1 MSYVYTNRV
10 ELNIHLMD
18 RMTCNFHVIA
28 RVSKRKLAGCYR
40 SSSGYLHTPAG
51 KVAYESGLERDY
63 FTQLSFHPGFRRITW
78 NPIELEYTDSLGDR
92 RIYTPDALVEF
103 GLGSGMPPY
112 LLLELKTREDL
123 VVKIDQLRDGFY
135 AAREYAS
142 SMQGWRFEVRTER
155 SLIPALVSNANF
167 LSRYHTVSL
176 EDQFPDYPKRLYE
189 ELKAR
194 GRATP
199 EVLICACCSTF
210 EEKAKALPYV
220 WAMLAKRIVAFDM
233 HSPIDNRSP
242 IWIPS

>member
-1 MSYVYTNRV
+1 MNR
-10 ELNIHLMD
+10 
-18 RMTCNFHVIA
+18 TSQKFHVIA
-28 RVSKRKLAGCYR
+28 RMSNRTLPGCYR
-40 SSSGYLHTPAG
+40 SSSGYPHTPSG

-63 FTQLSFHPGFRRITW
+63 FTQLSVHPGFRRITW
-78 NPIELEYTDSLGDR
+78 NPIELEYTDSWGKR

-103 GLGSGMPPY
+103 SLGSGMPSC
-112 LLLELKTREDL
+112 LLQELKYRQELID
-123 VVKIDQLRDGFY
+123 KIDQLRDGFY

-167 LSRYHTVSL
+167 LARYHSVPL

-189 ELKAR
+189 ELSAR
-194 GRATP
+194 GHATP
-199 EVLICACCSTF
+199 EVLITACCSTF
-210 EEKAKALPYV
+210 EEKAKALPYL

-233 HSPIDNRSP
+233 LSPIDNRSP